1 MDAQKFKD
9 SINATKDNLNK
20 NQMNDQIN
28 QCIMTIQDS
37 LDARKGEDNA
47 LDIVREECAEFI
59 QAVSK
64 MIRFGEEDDWYHLLE
79 EYADVMIALEVVKH
93 IYHIDKSEINNAYLV
108 KLKRMVGKIRENG
121 GIIK

>member
-20 NQMNDQIN
+20 NQMNDPAA
-28 QCIMTIQDS
+28 CC
-37 LDARKGEDNA
+37 G
-47 LDIVREECAEFI
+47 EFI

-93 IYHIDKSEINNAYLV
+93 IYHLDKSEINNAYLV
-108 KLKRMVGKIRENG
+108 KLKRMVSKIHENG
-121 GIIK
+121 GVIK